1 MKFDLCFSLSME
13 KNICTIFTE
22 KITFWYPNGIHQ
34 YPSFFRKAAGSFNV
48 EGARVPDKSFP
59 GVWINGKS
67 IVGAERA

>member
-1 MKFDLCFSLSME
+1 MVSTSVLF
-13 KNICTIFTE
+13 
-22 KITFWYPNGIHQ
+22 
-34 YPSFFRKAAGSFNV
+34 FFRKAAGSFNV